1 MKNVDTLVTILR
13 KMGNKADK
21 IIELIESKS
30 PELAKL
36 IREKMFMF
44 EDIETLNISD
54 ISNIIR
60 NVPRKVLTLSL
71 KGTSKSFRDKVYD
84 SVSERIAETIRD
96 DLEILGPV
104 RRSEV
109 ESARNEILDVIT
121 DMIGKGKISIDD
133 DVYV

>member
-44 EDIETLNISD
+44 EDIETLNNND

-60 NVPRKVLTLSL
+60 NVPRKILTLSL
-71 KGTSKSFRDKVYD
+71 KGTSISFRDKIYD
-84 SVSERIAETIRD
+84 SVSERVAETIRD
-96 DLEILGPV
+96 DLEIMGHV

-109 ESARNEILDVIT
+109 ESARNVILNVVT
-121 DMIGKGKISIDD
+121 DMIGQGKIGID